1 LRSSAQGENNS
12 TTTYPAATPIVPS
25 TTATPIPAQR
35 TVEDLIVEARNASE
49 QKRFRDRLIDE
60 AKRLD
65 PSFDPTG
72 YDAHHIFK
80 LNGGSVLMQQTRANL
95 QRLGLDLNDLANG
108 VLLPGSRTD
117 QGATGA
123 YHPRLDND
131 LYNDTV
137 IDELRQAT
145 SADEARDILKR
156 IGNQL
161 RANDYPGIRPRGGQ

>member
-1 LRSSAQGENNS
+1 
-12 TTTYPAATPIVPS
+12 
-25 TTATPIPAQR
+25 
-35 TVEDLIVEARNASE
+35 LIVEARNATE

-72 YDAHHIFK
+72 FDAHHIFK
-80 LNGGSVLMQQTRANL
+80 LNGGSLEMQQIRAHL
-95 QRLGLDLNDLANG
+95 KQLGLDLNDLANG
-108 VLLPGSRTD
+108 VLLPGAKSD
-117 QGATGA
+117 QNVIGA

-131 LYNDTV
+131 LYNITV
-137 IDELRQAT
+137 VDALQGVT

-161 RANDYPGIRPRGGQ
+161 RANDYPGIRPRSGQ